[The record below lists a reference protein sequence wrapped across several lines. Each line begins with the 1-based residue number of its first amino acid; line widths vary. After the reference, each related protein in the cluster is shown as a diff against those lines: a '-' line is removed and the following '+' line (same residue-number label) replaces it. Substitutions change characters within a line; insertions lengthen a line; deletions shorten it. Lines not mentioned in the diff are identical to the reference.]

1 MQASTYENNND
12 MTNKQTLFQVPSLTE
27 LSAYSVI
34 QHNNLEGII
43 DVRNHDVSREFS
55 YVSVDDKINNGFLNN
70 LYETRQTESEEQT
83 RQRINDHIRSIA
95 FRKDKRLLRKQSLL
109 KHVPFPILKIIRD
122 LLIFLEIETC
132 FLEQVYESP
141 FDIQNPQN
149 YSYRLRPIV
158 QDYLK
163 VMYEADYQLTHNT

>member
-34 QHNNLEGII
+34 QHHNLEGII
-43 DVRNHDVSREFS
+43 DARNHDISQEFS
-55 YVSVDDKINNGFLNN
+55 YKNVDDKINPSFLED
-70 LYETRQTESEEQT
+70 LYETRRTENEQQT
-83 RQRINDHIRSIA
+83 RLRIANHIRRTV
-95 FRKDKRLLRKQSLL
+95 FKKDRRILRKHPLL
-109 KHVPFPILKIIRD
+109 KHVAIPILKIIRD

-163 VMYEADYQLTHNT
+163 IMYEADYQLTHNT